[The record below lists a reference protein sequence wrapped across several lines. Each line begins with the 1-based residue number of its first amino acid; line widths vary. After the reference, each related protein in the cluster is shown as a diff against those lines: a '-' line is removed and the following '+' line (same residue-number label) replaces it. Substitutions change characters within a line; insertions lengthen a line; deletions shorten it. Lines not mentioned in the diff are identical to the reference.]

1 MPGIATTRP
10 IARSSGAFAKTLSS
24 TLNSEFMA
32 ADPKSTLQ
40 KLLDLLGFNAT
51 VDEHHLEDGV
61 LLDVKTEESG
71 RLIGRQGQTLGDLQY
86 ITNRL
91 IFQQDASAPK
101 IMVDVSGY
109 RAQARDALVK
119 KAQEAAEKVRR
130 WGDVVELEPLNAF
143 DRRIIHQA
151 LKDDPGIETHSVE
164 VEGTDK
170 KAILL
175 RPKH

>member
-1 MPGIATTRP
+1 MPAQPKATLEK
-10 IARSSGAFAKTLSS
+10 ILG
-24 TLNSEFMA
+24 
-32 ADPKSTLQ
+32 
-40 KLLDLLGFNAT
+40 LLGFQS
-51 VDEHHLEDGV
+51 VVEEHTLDDGL
-61 LLDVKTEESG
+61 LLDVKNDDSG
-71 RLIGRQGQTLGDLQY
+71 RLIGRQGQTLSDLQY

-91 IFQQDASAPK
+91 LFQQDATAPK
-101 IMVDVSGY
+101 VMVDVGGY
-109 RAQARDALVK
+109 RAQAREALVK
-119 KAQEAAEKVRR
+119 KAKDAAEKVRR

-143 DRRIIHQA
+143 DRRIIHHA

>member
-1 MPGIATTRP
+1 
-10 IARSSGAFAKTLSS
+10 
-24 TLNSEFMA
+24 MA
-32 ADPKSTLQ
+32 AEPKLTLQ
-40 KLLDLLGFNAT
+40 KLLDLLGFTAT
-51 VDEHHLEDGV
+51 VEEHQMEDGL
-61 LLDVKTEESG
+61 LLDVKTEDSG
-71 RLIGRQGQTLGDLQY
+71 RLIGRQGQTLSDLQY

-91 IFQQDASAPK
+91 LFQQDSTVPK
-101 IMVDVSGY
+101 VMVDVAGY

-119 KAQEAAEKVRR
+119 KAREAAEKVRR
-130 WGDVVELEPLNAF
+130 WGDVVELEPLSAF

-151 LKDDPGIETHSVE
+151 LKDDPSIETHSVE